1 MKLMYEKVLVALD
14 LSESS
19 ERVVGAARDLA
30 FLAKSEVCVLHLRE
44 REPDPRIG
52 MEECGTASRT
62 SSCGPGPR

>member
-1 MKLMYEKVLVALD
+1 MYEKVLVALD

-52 MEECGTASRT
+52 MEPATRRAASR
-62 SSCGPGPR
+62 SPAP